1 MTILNT
7 DIPEFSGESSRI
19 LNIVILDDSRSV
31 VEDLTN
37 QLSEIAGVKSTAF
50 LDPETALAYA
60 AAEKVDLFLIDYYMP
75 KLNGTEVIRRLR
87 AMPTCRYVPIIMI
100 TSEPERAIRLEALEA
115 ETTDFLSKPVDVDE
129 LKSRVGNLLNLRR
142 GQLDLTSRAVDLAQA
157 VDAATEELS
166 SREAEMIMRL
176 AKAIEYRD
184 CGTGEHVS
192 RVAAISALIAGAMGL
207 GAELCRT
214 IYLAAPLHDVGKIG
228 IPDEI
233 LAKPGKFTDEERAIM
248 RGHVE
253 IGVEILA
260 NGSSNLLRTA
270 ERIAGG
276 HHERW
281 DGKGYPKGIAGGL
294 IPIEARI
301 VALADVFEAL
311 CSSRP
316 YKDKWP
322 LGEAYDHI
330 VAESGKHFDPA
341 CVAAFVA
348 KWSAISALMTEG
360 AADPMS
366 MEPIDLSA
374 IGSSSTE
381 GGETM
386 TINPPGNPPGN
397 PASSPA
403 VLELDRVLTIRQAA
417 ALKEKLLG
425 ALVASDTVELAIEP
439 DAEADLSF
447 IQLVESAR
455 IHAAM
460 HSKRLHLASPAEGQV
475 LETLQRAGLMS
486 GMSSESRGFWFHEK
500 ESL

>member
-1 MTILNT
+1 MVGLTS
-7 DIPEFSGESSRI
+7 DDRGFSDENSRV
-19 LNIVILDDSRSV
+19 LSIVIIDDSRSV
-31 VEDLTN
+31 IEDLKN
-37 QLSEIAGVKSTAF
+37 QLGNISGVSAMAF
-50 LDPETALAYA
+50 LDPEEALAHA
-60 AAEKVDLFLIDYYMP
+60 SASKIDLFLVDYNMP
-75 KLNGTEVIRRLR
+75 KLTGTEVIKRLR
-87 AMPTCRYVPIIMI
+87 AMPAYRYVPIIMI
-100 TSEPERAIRLEALEA
+100 TSEPNRAIRLEALEA
-115 ETTDFLSKPVDVDE
+115 ETTDFLRKPLDVDE
-129 LKSRVGNLLNLRR
+129 LKSRVSNLLNLRR
-142 GQLDLTSRAVDLAQA
+142 VQLDLTSRAQDLAQA
-157 VDAATEELS
+157 VEAATEELS

-184 CGTGEHVS
+184 CDTGEHVS
-192 RVAAISALIAGAMGL
+192 RVATISALIATEMGL
-207 GAELCRT
+207 GADACRT

-233 LAKPGKFTDEERAIM
+233 LTKPGKFTDEERAVM

-253 IGVEILA
+253 IGVEILS

-311 CSSRP
+311 CSARP
-316 YKDKWP
+316 YKKKWP
-322 LGEAYDHI
+322 LQEAYDHI
-330 VAESGKHFDPA
+330 VGESGKHFDPA

-348 KWSAISALMTEG
+348 QWPSISALMSEG
-360 AADPMS
+360 AVDPMS
-366 MEPIDLSA
+366 TEPIDLTA
-374 IGSSSTE
+374 IGSTST
-381 GGETM
+381 GGGITM
-386 TINPPGNPPGN
+386 TTNTPR
-397 PASSPA
+397 SQE

-417 ALKEKLLG
+417 ALREKVLG
-425 ALVASDTVELAIEP
+425 AFAASDAVELAIEP

-460 HSKRLHLASPAEGQV
+460 QSKRLHLASPAQGQV
-475 LETLQRAGLMS
+475 LETLQRAGLMTS
-486 GMSSESRGFWFHEK
+486 MSSESRAFWLHEK
-500 ESL
+500 ESQ

>member
-1 MTILNT
+1 MAILNA
-7 DIPEFSGESSRI
+7 DIPEFGVESSRI

-31 VEDLTN
+31 VEDLTS

-50 LDPETALAYA
+50 LDPEMALAHA
-60 AAEKVDLFLIDYYMP
+60 ATEKVDLFLIDYYMP

-87 AMPTCRYVPIIMI
+87 ATSTYRYVPIIMI

-115 ETTDFLSKPVDVDE
+115 ETTDFLRKPVDVDE

-142 GQLDLTSRAVDLAQA
+142 GQLDLTSRAVGLAQA
-157 VDAATEELS
+157 VEAATAELS

-184 CGTGEHVS
+184 CGTGDHVS
-192 RVAAISALIAGAMGL
+192 RVATISALIAGEMGL

-233 LAKPGKFTDEERAIM
+233 LTKPGKFTDEERAIM
-248 RGHVE
+248 RSHVE
-253 IGVEILA
+253 IGVGILA

-311 CSSRP
+311 CSARP

-322 LGEAYDHI
+322 LDEAYDHV

-360 AADPMS
+360 AADPVS
-366 MEPIDLSA
+366 MEPIDLSP
-374 IGSSSTE
+374 IGSPPTE

-386 TINPPGNPPGN
+386 ITNPRR
-397 PASSPA
+397 SPD
-403 VLELDRVLTIRQAA
+403 VLELDRSLTIRQAA
-417 ALKEKLLG
+417 ALKEKVLG
-425 ALVASDTVELAIEP
+425 ALVASDAVELAIEP

-475 LETLQRAGLMS
+475 LETLQRAGLMT
-486 GMSSESRGFWFHEK
+486 GMSSESRGFWLHEK

>member
-1 MTILNT
+1 MTVST
-7 DIPEFSGESSRI
+7 PDIRGFSDEYSRI
-19 LNIVILDDSRSV
+19 LNVVILDDSRSV
-31 VEDLTN
+31 IEDLSN
-37 QLSEIAGVKSTAF
+37 QLGQISGVKAMAF
-50 LDPETALAYA
+50 LDPEDALAHA
-60 AAEKVDLFLIDYYMP
+60 AMHKIDLFLVDYNMP
-75 KLNGTEVIRRLR
+75 KLTGTEVIKRLR
-87 AMPTCRYVPIIMI
+87 AMPVYRYVPIIMI

-115 ETTDFLSKPVDVDE
+115 ETTDFLRKPLDVEE

-142 GQLDLTSRAVDLAQA
+142 VQLDLTSRAQDLAQA
-157 VDAATEELS
+157 VEAATEELS
-166 SREAEMIMRL
+166 TREAEMIMRL

-184 CGTGEHVS
+184 CGTGAHVS
-192 RVAAISALIAGAMGL
+192 RVAAISALIADEMGL
-207 GAELCRT
+207 DADACRT

-228 IPDEI
+228 IPDNI
-233 LAKPGKFTDEERAIM
+233 LAKPGKFTDEERDIM

-311 CSSRP
+311 CSTRP

-322 LGEAYDHI
+322 LDEAYQHI

-341 CVAAFVA
+341 CVAGFIA
-348 KWSAISALMTEG
+348 KWPAISALMNEG
-360 AADPMS
+360 ATDLMS

-374 IGSSSTE
+374 IGSSST
-381 GGETM
+381 GGEQAM
-386 TINPPGNPPGN
+386 TT
-397 PASSPA
+397 PAPHSPE
-403 VLELDRVLTIRQAA
+403 VLELDRALTIRQAA
-417 ALKEKLLG
+417 ALKEKMLA
-425 ALVASDTVELAIEP
+425 ALIAADAVELAIVP
-439 DAEADLSF
+439 DSEADLSF

-455 IHAAM
+455 IHASLQ
-460 HSKRLHLASPAEGQV
+460 SKQLSLASPAEGQV
-475 LETLQRAGLMS
+475 LETLQRAGLMT
-486 GMSSESRGFWFHEK
+486 GMSSESRAFWLHEK
-500 ESL
+500 EVR